1 LIYFKQAKDRLSLLN
16 EMTKEEDPFIPYG
29 NAFLDDALN
38 GIYADDLVLI
48 TTKTGGGKTELAS
61 NIAYNAAK
69 EKKRVYYFALE
80 AHIGEIEA
88 RIKFKLLA
96 SEFYA
101 DKFKVNDSD
110 FPDYQNWIN
119 GKQADIFKEYHSRI
133 DLKIIDELSTL
144 HTYYGDH
151 EFNIESFEGIM
162 GQIGD
167 KCDLIILDHIHH
179 MDLMDDK
186 NENSALKRT
195 IRQIK
200 KIVSFYRKPAVIIC
214 QMRKAD
220 RYSKQL
226 LPSSDDIQ
234 GASELIKIATR
245 IIVAA
250 PARDQIA
257 DKANVFPTY
266 FKILKNRF
274 SGARTYFT
282 ALSAFD
288 SQSNKYSDKYSLGI
302 LMDDESRFEEIKTW
316 EHPKWSNQLR

>member
-1 LIYFKQAKDRLSLLN
+1 MIYFKNSLERIPLIN
-16 EMTKEEDPFIPYG
+16 EITKEEDFFIPYG
-29 NAFLDDALN
+29 NPFLDDALN
-38 GIYADDLVLI
+38 GIYADDLILI
-48 TTKTGGGKTELAS
+48 TTKTGGGKTELAT

-69 EKKRVYYFALE
+69 IKKEVYYFALE
-80 AHIGEIEA
+80 ASQGEIEA

-101 DKFKVNDSD
+101 QDVSTQKE

-119 GKQADIFKEYHSRI
+119 GKQANLFRDFQSKVDEK
-133 DLKIIDELSTL
+133 LTDELRTL

-151 EFNIESFEGIM
+151 EFNIERFEGMM
-162 GQIGD
+162 GQIGE
-167 KCDLIILDHIHH
+167 KCDVIILDHIHH

-200 KIVSFYRKPAVIIC
+200 KIVSFYRKPAIIIT
-214 QMRKAD
+214 QLRKTD
-220 RYSKQL
+220 KYSDQL

-245 IIVAA
+245 IIAAA
-250 PARDQIA
+250 PAKDQLS
-257 DKANVFPTY
+257 DKNNVFPTY
-266 FKILKNRF
+266 FRILKNRL

-288 SQSNKYSDKYSLGI
+288 SQMNRYSDNYTIGVLRNN
-302 LMDDESRFEEIKTW
+302 ESKFEEIPNW
-316 EHPKWSNQLR
+316 EYPAWAKK